1 MFVNLKIGF
10 NQVLEVG
17 GGSGSN
23 FSFVE
28 TSVDWTVTEPNLC
41 FESYFLDNCKDW
53 NGKHDIGKL
62 VEVQQKKSSDIT

>member
-1 MFVNLKIGF
+1 VKILRGPKKPHYKKIF
-10 NQVLEVG
+10 FFTQVLEIG

-41 FESYFLDNCKDW
+41 FEPYFIDNCKEWHD
-53 NGKHDIGKL
+53 KHDI
-62 VEVQQKKSSDIT
+62 EN